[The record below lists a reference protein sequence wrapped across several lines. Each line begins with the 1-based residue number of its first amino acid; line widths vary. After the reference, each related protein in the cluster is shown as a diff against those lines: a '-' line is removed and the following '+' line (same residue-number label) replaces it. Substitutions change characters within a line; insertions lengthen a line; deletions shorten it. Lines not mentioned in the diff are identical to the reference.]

1 MHRILALVLAAT
13 LLLTGCSAKPA
24 EELDM
29 ISGVGELEFSTE
41 SSEYEYEEEFPPSY
55 TEISGEEESSSS
67 QQSSSSS
74 SASQSQSQAQ
84 TQIQSQQSSS
94 GSSSAVVEQ
103 QSSSQSP
110 QIEPDSEEE
119 DEPQQEDQ
127 GGSSAVSGE
136 ISAVWV
142 SYLDL
147 SPMLTGK
154 TKSQF
159 KTNIGK
165 AFDKISDT
173 GFNTV
178 IVQVR
183 PFADALYESDY
194 FPWSYLCTG
203 TEGEDPGYDP
213 LEIMVD
219 AAHARGLEIEAW
231 LNPYR
236 VRAAN
241 FTKKLSDDNQASIW
255 LEEGSD
261 AVVEYNGGIYYNP
274 ASEEAQELILNGVE
288 EIVDN
293 YDVDGVHMDDYFYP
307 NPDKSFDA
315 DSYAEYDGNL
325 SLGNWRRQNVNTL
338 VKAIYSTVKSSD
350 SSVRFGISPTGNNDN
365 NYSQQYADVKKWV
378 QSAGYVDYICPQIYW
393 GYNHASMPYAQTVAD
408 WDNMVTS
415 SSVKLIV
422 GIGAYRLGESGEWSG
437 TSDILARMVKT
448 ARKAD
453 NYGGIAMYR
462 YDSLY
467 NSAVPN
473 QAARER
479 ENLSDVL

>member
-1 MHRILALVLAAT
+1 MHRWLALLLAAA
-13 LLLTGCSAKPA
+13 LLLSGCSAGTA

-29 ISGVGELEFSTE
+29 VSGVGQLEFSTE
-41 SSEYEYEEEFPPSY
+41 SSEDPYEEEFPPSY
-55 TEISGEEESSSS
+55 TITEDEESQTSVEESSAASS
-67 QQSSSSS
+67 SQQEATSSSSSSQSSSSPQQSSSS
-74 SASQSQSQAQ
+74 QSE
-84 TQIQSQQSSS
+84 SSS
-94 GSSSAVVEQ
+94 RPEPKPESSSK
-103 QSSSQSP
+103 
-110 QIEPDSEEE
+110 EEE
-119 DEPQQEDQ
+119 DEEEEDWQ

-147 SPMLTGK
+147 APMLTGK

-159 KTNIGK
+159 TSNIGN
-165 AFDKISDT
+165 AFDKIADT

-183 PFADALYESDY
+183 PFADALYDSDY

-203 TEGEDPGYDP
+203 TEGKDPGYDP
-213 LEIMVD
+213 LAIMVSQ
-219 AAHARGLEIEAW
+219 AHSRGLEIEAW

-241 FTKKLSDDNQASIW
+241 YTKPLSNSNQASIW
-255 LEEGSD
+255 LDEGSD
-261 AVVEYNGGIYYNP
+261 AVVEYKGGIYYNP
-274 ASEEAQELILNGVE
+274 ASEDARELILNGVE

-293 YDVDGVHMDDYFYP
+293 YDVDGIHMDDYFYP
-307 NPDKSFDA
+307 DPDKSFDA
-315 DSYAEYDGNL
+315 DSYAEYEGNL

-338 VKAIYSTVKSSD
+338 VKGIYSTVKNAD

-365 NYSQQYADVKKWV
+365 NYNKQYADVAKWAG
-378 QSAGYVDYICPQIYW
+378 SSGYVDYICPQIYW
-393 GYNHASMPYAQTVAD
+393 GYDHSTMPYAETVSD
-408 WDNMVTS
+408 WDDMVTS

-422 GIGAYRLGESGEWSG
+422 GIGAYRLGESGEWNG

-467 NSAVPN
+467 NSSVPK
-473 QAARER
+473 QAARECA
-479 ENLSDVL
+479 NLSDIL

>member
-1 MHRILALVLAAT
+1 MRRTVALALVFCMLFA
-13 LLLTGCSAKPA
+13 GCSSSSATR
-24 EELDM
+24 EDM
-29 ISGVGELEFSTE
+29 ISGVGELQFSAE
-41 SSEYEYEEEFPPSY
+41 SSEYEHQEEFPPSY
-55 TEISGEEESSSS
+55 TEISEAESSSSAVTQSSSAQQEASSSSS
-67 QQSSSSS
+67 QQQTQQSSSSQTQSQTEASSSSSS
-74 SASQSQSQAQ
+74 SASA
-84 TQIQSQQSSS
+84 
-94 GSSSAVVEQ
+94 
-103 QSSSQSP
+103 
-110 QIEPDSEEE
+110 EEE
-119 DEPQQEDQ
+119 LQEEQ
-127 GGSSAVSGE
+127 TPATPAVEDE

-147 SPMLTGK
+147 APMLTGK

-159 KTNIGK
+159 SANIGK
-165 AFDKISDT
+165 AFDKIADT

-183 PFADALYESDY
+183 PFADALYQSDY

-213 LEIMVD
+213 LDIMVD
-219 AAHARGLEIEAW
+219 AAHDRGLEIEAW

-236 VRAAN
+236 VRSAN
-241 FTKKLSDDNQASIW
+241 YTKKLSEDNQAAIW

-261 AVVEYNGGIYYNP
+261 AVVEYGGGIYYNP
-274 ASEEAQELILNGVE
+274 ASEEARELILCGVE

-315 DSYAEYDGNL
+315 DSYADYDGPL

-338 VKAIYSTVKSSD
+338 VRDIYAAVKNSN

-365 NYSQQYADVKKWV
+365 NYNQQYADVKKWA
-378 QSAGYVDYICPQIYW
+378 QSSGYVDYICPQIYW
-393 GYNHASMPYAQTVAD
+393 GYNHASMPYAQTVED
-408 WDNMVTS
+408 WDDIITH

-437 TSDILARMVKT
+437 TTDILARMVKT

-453 NYGGIAMYR
+453 NYGGIAVYR

-473 QAARER
+473 QAAKECSS
-479 ENLSDVL
+479 LSKVL

>member
-1 MHRILALVLAAT
+1 MHRWLALFLAAA
-13 LLLTGCSAKPA
+13 LLLSGCSAGTA

-29 ISGVGELEFSTE
+29 ISGVGQLEFSTE
-41 SSEYEYEEEFPPSY
+41 SSEDPYEEEFPPSY
-55 TEISGEEESSSS
+55 TITEDEESQTSVEESSAASS
-67 QQSSSSS
+67 SQQEATSSSSSSQSSSSPQQSSSS
-74 SASQSQSQAQ
+74 QSE
-84 TQIQSQQSSS
+84 SSS
-94 GSSSAVVEQ
+94 RPEPKPESSSK
-103 QSSSQSP
+103 
-110 QIEPDSEEE
+110 EEE
-119 DEPQQEDQ
+119 DEEEEDWQ

-147 SPMLTGK
+147 APMLTGK

-159 KTNIGK
+159 TSNIGN
-165 AFDKISDT
+165 AFDKIADT

-183 PFADALYESDY
+183 PFADALYDSDY

-203 TEGEDPGYDP
+203 TEGKDPGYDP
-213 LEIMVD
+213 LAIMVSQ
-219 AAHARGLEIEAW
+219 AHSRGLEIEAW

-236 VRAAN
+236 VRATN
-241 FTKKLSDDNQASIW
+241 YTKPLSNSNQASIW
-255 LEEGSD
+255 LDEGSD
-261 AVVEYNGGIYYNP
+261 AVVEYKGGIYYNP
-274 ASEEAQELILNGVE
+274 ASEEARELILNGVE

-293 YDVDGVHMDDYFYP
+293 YDVDGIHMDDYFYP
-307 NPDKSFDA
+307 DPDKSFDA
-315 DSYAEYDGNL
+315 DSYAEYEGNL

-338 VKAIYSTVKSSD
+338 VKGIYSTVKNAD

-365 NYSQQYADVKKWV
+365 NYNKQYADVAKWAG
-378 QSAGYVDYICPQIYW
+378 SSGYVDYICPQIYW
-393 GYNHASMPYAQTVAD
+393 GYDHSTMPYAETVSD
-408 WDNMVTS
+408 WDDMVTS

-467 NSAVPN
+467 NSSVPK
-473 QAARER
+473 QAARECA
-479 ENLSDVL
+479 NLSKIL